1 MPTAFCLLA
10 TLSLVRKNRHKSV
23 DLIRIHRMWQRN
35 NRLLIHITGQC
46 LPHICHP
53 HSFSHVSDQ
62 TLTICIFLP
71 RIVSVD
77 MSINGIP
84 ANTYQ
89 VLDLQECVEALPQL
103 LIHVDGHTVTQ
114 SDEKVHEVPSHP
126 ASVGWLH
133 GAHPDATHAT
143 PSPV

>member
-1 MPTAFCLLA
+1 
-10 TLSLVRKNRHKSV
+10 
-23 DLIRIHRMWQRN
+23 MWQRN
-35 NRLLIHITGQC
+35 DRLLIHITGQC

-62 TLTICIFLP
+62 TLTISIFLP

-84 ANTYQ
+84 ANTDQ
-89 VLDLQECVEALPQL
+89 VLGLQEYVEALPQL

-126 ASVGWLH
+126 ASPVLVAAWHTTRCNAGYALTCLTSVPN
-133 GAHPDATHAT
+133 HP
-143 PSPV
+143 